1 MIEYLTYF
9 CKKIH
14 IYRNNPI
21 NRKNSSAYPMEFH
34 ERMNE
39 YAEQPITKQT
49 LLDLLK
55 DYKRP
60 YDKIHELIKQG
71 TLVSVKRGIYTTGSR
86 IKIAKPE
93 PFLLANYILGPS
105 YVSLESALSH
115 WGFIPEKV
123 HEVSSATTQN
133 TKTYYTAVGRFSY
146 IHLPLPYYSFGI
158 QQLELTKKQRVLIA
172 TPEKALCDKI
182 VTSSG
187 ILLRSSKQVM
197 ELLID
202 DLRIEKDRLRNLNT
216 KRMSGWIKDA
226 PKKSSL
232 EILIKTLEQ
241 L

>member
-1 MIEYLTYF
+1 
-9 CKKIH
+9 
-14 IYRNNPI
+14 
-21 NRKNSSAYPMEFH
+21 MELL
-34 ERMNE
+34 EAIRGYE
-39 YAEQPITKQT
+39 EQPITKQI
-49 LLDLLK
+49 LLGLLS
-55 DYKRP
+55 DYTRP
-60 YDKIHELIKQG
+60 YDKINELVKQHV
-71 TLVSVKRGIYTTGSR
+71 LQPIKRGVYVTGSR
-86 IKIAKPE
+86 INVNRPE
-93 PFLLANYILGPS
+93 PLLLANHLLGPS
-105 YVSLESALSH
+105 YVSLETALSH
-115 WGFIPEKV
+115 WGLIPEKV
-123 HEVSSATTQN
+123 HEVSSATTQS
-133 TKTYYTAVGRFSY
+133 TKTYDTIVGRFSY
-146 IHLPLPYYSFGI
+146 THLPLPYYSFGI